1 MTYIKSG
8 LELHIKN
15 LLVDI
20 EIHTDNA
27 VRKLDN
33 GTRIDIKEFKATIDE
48 LLDTMMDYH
57 DRYQVIMNTRE
68 IIEGK

>member
-1 MTYIKSG
+1 MIYIKSG

-27 VRKLDN
+27 VRKLDK
-33 GTRIDIKEFKATIDE
+33 GTHIDIKELKSTIEE

-68 IIEGK
+68 IIEE

>member
-27 VRKLDN
+27 VRKLDK
-33 GTRIDIKEFKATIDE
+33 GTHIDIKELKSTIEE

-68 IIEGK
+68 IIEE

>member
-1 MTYIKSG
+1 MRSET
-8 LELHIKN
+8 ERN
-15 LLVDI
+15 LLTLIRDM
-20 EIHTDNA
+20 EIQTDNA

-33 GTRIDIKEFKATIDE
+33 GTRIDIKELKATIDE

-68 IIEGK
+68 IIEE

>member
-33 GTRIDIKEFKATIDE
+33 GTSIDIKELKSTIEE

-57 DRYQVIMNTRE
+57 DQYQVIMNTRE
-68 IIEGK
+68 LIEE

>member
-33 GTRIDIKEFKATIDE
+33 GTRIDIKELKATIDE

-68 IIEGK
+68 IIEG

>member
-33 GTRIDIKEFKATIDE
+33 GTSIDIKELKATIDE
-48 LLDTMMDYH
+48 LLDTIMDYH

-68 IIEGK
+68 IIEE

>member
-1 MTYIKSG
+1 MAYIKSG

-27 VRKLDN
+27 VRKLDT
-33 GTRIDIKEFKATIDE
+33 GTSIDIKELKATIDE

-68 IIEGK
+68 IIEE